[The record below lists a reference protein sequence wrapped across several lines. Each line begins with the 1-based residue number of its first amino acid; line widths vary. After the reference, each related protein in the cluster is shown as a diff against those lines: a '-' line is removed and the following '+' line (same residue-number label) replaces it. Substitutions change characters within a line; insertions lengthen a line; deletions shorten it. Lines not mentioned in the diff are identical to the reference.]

1 MITTGIRVSELVTLR
16 RLDLSTSRH
25 AHIAV
30 TGKGRKHRIMPLD
43 KTTASTLAAW
53 TQANPAPPDNPLFP
67 ARGRR
72 GPMSSDAV
80 AQRVALH
87 SGQRRCPGPVPQG
100 KDRHPSHAEAYLR
113 DADGLPAASTSPPS
127 PSALGHASP
136 AATRHYL
143 HADLGFKQRALERTA
158 PPRTMT
164 GRYTPPD
171 KVLAFLAAL

>member
-16 RLDLSTSRH
+16 RLDLSTSRP

-87 SGQRRCPGPVPQG
+87 T
-100 KDRHPSHAEAYLR
+100 AN
-113 DADGLPAASTSPPS
+113 AA
-127 PSALGHASP
+127 A
-136 AATRHYL
+136 
-143 HADLGFKQRALERTA
+143 QA
-158 PPRTMT
+158 P
-164 GRYTPPD
+164 
-171 KVLAFLAAL
+171 